1 MGGARGTPACV
12 WPPMCVPRLS
22 QQAPHARLIPSM
34 AKSDPHHELQVLVDR
49 TRRAGQDLFTFTTT
63 EAEFINRDKGIYA
76 YLLAKPARRLASALS
91 LDRELLILLSFYAD
105 QQQRTIKTARDLI
118 LQYEGR
124 LESNVVIIV

>member
-91 LDRELLILLSFYAD
+91 LDREILILLDRKS
-105 QQQRTIKTARDLI
+105 T
-118 LQYEGR
+118 R
-124 LESNVVIIV
+124 LNSRPL